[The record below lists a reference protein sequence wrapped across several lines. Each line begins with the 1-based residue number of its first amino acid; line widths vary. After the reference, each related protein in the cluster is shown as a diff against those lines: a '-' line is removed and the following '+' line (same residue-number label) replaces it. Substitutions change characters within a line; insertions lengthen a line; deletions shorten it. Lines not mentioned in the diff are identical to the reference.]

1 MAVSGGPAVV
11 TGGGGFIGSHLAAA
25 LLAGGRRVRV
35 VDDFSTG
42 RRANVPAG
50 AELLEGD
57 VNEVAARAVE
67 GADAVYHLAA
77 LPSVP
82 RSVERPIEC
91 HRATAQGTLA
101 ILAAAERA
109 GVRRVVF
116 ASSSSV
122 YGDTAVLPKR
132 EELPPRPLSPY
143 AAAKLAGEMYCRSW
157 AAHTGL
163 ETVSL
168 RFFNVYGPRQD
179 PDSPYA
185 AVIPTFIRC
194 LREGR
199 RMPVF
204 GDGGQTR
211 DFTFVGDV
219 VKGILLAGGAAGAS
233 GRVYNLAGGR
243 PVAVLELARA
253 LAALAGV
260 RPEIE
265 LLPPRAGDIR
275 DSWADAGAAGRELGF
290 EAGTSLAEGLRRT
303 LEGIVA

>member
-1 MAVSGGPAVV
+1 MSGAVAVV
-11 TGGGGFIGSHLAAA
+11 TGGGGFIGSHLAEA
-25 LLAGGRRVRV
+25 LLAEGRRVRV

-42 RRANVPAG
+42 RRGNVPAG

-57 VNEVAARAVE
+57 VNDVAARAAE
-67 GADAVYHLAA
+67 GAETVFHLAA

-82 RSVERPIEC
+82 RSVERPLEC

-122 YGDTAVLPKR
+122 YGDTAVLPKG
-132 EELPPRPLSPY
+132 EGLPPRPLSPY
-143 AAAKLAGEMYCRSW
+143 AAAKLAGELYCRSW
-157 AAHTGL
+157 AAHTRL

-185 AVIPTFIRC
+185 AVIPKFLRC

-199 RMPVF
+199 RMPVY

-211 DFTFVGDV
+211 DFTYVGDV
-219 VKGILLAGGAAGAS
+219 VRGLREAARAPGLS
-233 GRVYNLAGGR
+233 GRVYNLAGGS
-243 PVAVLELARA
+243 PVSVAELART
-253 LAALAGV
+253 LARLSGLRAD
-260 RPEIE
+260 IE

-275 DSWADAGAAGRELGF
+275 DSWADPSAARRDFGF
-290 EAGTSLAEGLRRT
+290 EASTALEEGLRRT
-303 LEGIVA
+303 LAGAGA